1 MATADGGRDGRTGGL
16 TMNCR
21 EYAKS
26 FGISVVGRLKRML
39 DKEYGIGGHYPWYMD
54 DAGNEYLMSKE
65 GGKWVCTCIV
75 TAID

>member
-1 MATADGGRDGRTGGL
+1 M

-26 FGISVVGRLKRML
+26 FGISVVGRLRRMP
-39 DKEYGIGGHYPWYMD
+39 DKEYGIGGRYPWYMD

-65 GGKWVCTCIV
+65 RGKWVCTCIV
-75 TAID
+75 TADGRIC